1 MHDLEGAR
9 GYRSMTQGSGGQVRV
24 PYVALPLRA
33 ARVKREIMT
42 ALEQVVD
49 HGVYILGP
57 EVQEF
62 ERRFA
67 RYCGTRY
74 AVGVGDGTSALML
87 VLRGIGIGPGDEVIT
102 VPNSFVA
109 SASSAALLGAT
120 PRFVDVRRAD
130 MNMDPDLLARA
141 ISPRTK
147 AIVPVH
153 LAGHPADMEP
163 ILKIGERY
171 GIPVVEDAAQA
182 VGTTYHGKRTGSFGR
197 AGCFSLHPLKN
208 LHAIGDAGAI
218 VTDDESLYEWLLKAR
233 NHGLRS
239 RDEVEFWSP
248 NTRLDT
254 LQAAV
259 LTVMLGHLDEWIRE
273 RREVAEELRAGLRGV
288 VGVPEEVPG
297 SFHTYQTFVVTAE
310 KRDALLDHLR
320 RRAVDA
326 KVHYPLAIHTQPA
339 ARSLGHRPDDFPVTQ
354 WLADHVVSL
363 PIYPEMTEAQRRA
376 VIDGVRS
383 FYEA

>member
-1 MHDLEGAR
+1 MEPTAI
-9 GYRSMTQGSGGQVRV
+9 RV

-33 ARVKREIMT
+33 ARVKRELMAAI
-42 ALEQVVD
+42 EKVVD

-57 EVQEF
+57 EVGDF
-62 ERRFA
+62 ERCFA

-74 AVGVGDGTSALML
+74 AVGVGDGTSALIL
-87 VLRGIGIGPGDEVIT
+87 TLKGLGVGPGDEVIT
-102 VPNSFVA
+102 APNSFVA

-120 PRFVDVRRAD
+120 PRFVDVRRED
-130 MNMDPDLLARA
+130 MNMDPALLEGA
-141 ISPRTK
+141 ICPRTK

-182 VGTTYHGKRTGSFGR
+182 VGTTYHGKRAGSLGR

-208 LHAIGDAGAI
+208 LHALGDAGVIA
-218 VTDDESLYEWLLKAR
+218 TDDEGLYQWLLKAR

-248 NTRLDT
+248 NSRLDT

-259 LTVMLGHLDEWIRE
+259 LSVMLEHLDGWIRE
-273 RREVAEELRAGLRGV
+273 RRELAEQFKAGLRDV
-288 VGVPEEVPG
+288 VRVPDEAPG
-297 SFHTYQTFVVTAE
+297 CFHTYQTFVVLAE
-310 KRDALLDHLR
+310 RRNALIDHLR
-320 RRAVDA
+320 ERGVDA
-326 KVHYPLAIHTQPA
+326 KVHYPLAIHMQPA
-339 ARSLGHRPDDFPVTQ
+339 ARSLGHRPDAFPVTCE
-354 WLADHVVSL
+354 LADRVLSL
-363 PIYPEMTEAQRRA
+363 PIYGEMTPEQRAA

-383 FYEA
+383 FYGA

>member
-1 MHDLEGAR
+1 MERPAI
-9 GYRSMTQGSGGQVRV
+9 RV
-24 PYVALPLRA
+24 PYVALPRRA
-33 ARVKREIMT
+33 ARVKRELMAAI
-42 ALEQVVD
+42 EKVID

-57 EVQEF
+57 EVGEF

-67 RYCGTRY
+67 GYCGTRY
-74 AVGVGDGTSALML
+74 AVGVGDGTSALIL
-87 VLRGIGIGPGDEVIT
+87 TLKGLGVGPGDEVIT
-102 VPNSFVA
+102 APNSFVA

-120 PRFVDVRRAD
+120 PRFVDVRRDD
-130 MNMDPDLLARA
+130 MNMDPSRLERA
-141 ISPRTK
+141 VTPRTK

-182 VGTTYHGKRTGSFGR
+182 VGTTYHGKRAGSLGR

-208 LHAIGDAGAI
+208 LHAVGDAGVI
-218 VTDDESLYEWLLKAR
+218 VTDDESLYQWLLKAR

-259 LTVMLGHLDEWIRE
+259 LSVMLEHLDEWIRE
-273 RREVAEELRAGLRGV
+273 RREVADQFRAGLHDV
-288 VGVPEEVPG
+288 VRVPEEAPG
-297 SFHTYQTFVVTAE
+297 CFHTYQTFVVLAE
-310 KRDALLDHLR
+310 RRNALIDHLR
-320 RRAVDA
+320 ERGVDA
-326 KVHYPLAIHTQPA
+326 KVHYPLAIHMQPA
-339 ARSLGHRPDDFPVTQ
+339 ALSLGHRPDDFPVTRE
-354 WLADHVVSL
+354 LADRVVSL
-363 PIYPEMTEAQRRA
+363 PIYGEMTPEQRA
-376 VIDGVRS
+376 LVIDGVRS

>member
-1 MHDLEGAR
+1 MSQIR
-9 GYRSMTQGSGGQVRV
+9 QGQIRV

-33 ARVKREIMT
+33 ARVKREIMS
-42 ALEQVVD
+42 AIEKVVD
-49 HGVYILGP
+49 HGIYILGP

-62 ERRFA
+62 EARFA

-87 VLRGIGIGPGDEVIT
+87 ALRGLVVGPGDEVIT
-102 VPNSFVA
+102 APNSFVA
-109 SASSAALLGAT
+109 SASAAALLGAT
-120 PRFVDVRRAD
+120 PRFVDVRRHD
-130 MNMDPDLLARA
+130 MNMDPDLLERA

-171 GIPVVEDAAQA
+171 GIPVIEDAAQA
-182 VGTTYHGKRTGSFGR
+182 VGTTYHDKRTGSFGR

-218 VTDDESLYEWLLKAR
+218 VTDDQTLYEWLIKAR

-259 LTVMLGHLDEWIRE
+259 LTVMLEHLDRWVHE
-273 RREVAEELRAGLRGV
+273 RRAIAEQFRAGLRDV
-288 VGVPEEVPG
+288 VGVPEEAPG
-297 SFHTYQTFVVTAE
+297 CFHSYQTFVIVAE

-320 RRAVDA
+320 QRGIDA
-326 KVHYPLAIHTQPA
+326 KVHYSLAIHSQPA

-354 WLADHVVSL
+354 WLTGRIVSL

-383 FYEA
+383 FYRA

>member
-1 MHDLEGAR
+1 MSLAVPFLSLTPGEDAPAVREAIDRVVR
-9 GYRSMTQGSGGQVRV
+9 GGW
-24 PYVALPLRA
+24 YV
-33 ARVKREIMT
+33 
-42 ALEQVVD
+42 
-49 HGVYILGP
+49 LGP
-57 EVQEF
+57 ELEAF
-62 ERRFA
+62 EAEFA
-67 RYCGTRY
+67 RAAGTAH
-74 AVGVGDGTSALML
+74 AVGVGTGTDALAL
-87 VLRGIGIGPGDEVIT
+87 ALRGLGVGPGDEVIT
-102 VPNSFVA
+102 APNSFVA

-120 PRFVDVRRAD
+120 PRFVDVRRED
-130 MNMDPDLLARA
+130 MNMDPCLLERA

-182 VGTTYHGKRTGSFGR
+182 VGTTYHGKRAGSMGR

-218 VTDDESLYEWLLKAR
+218 VTDDEGLYQWLLKAR

-259 LTVMLGHLDEWIRE
+259 LSVMLEHLDGWIRE
-273 RREVAEELRAGLRGV
+273 RRELADQFRAGLRDV
-288 VGVPEEVPG
+288 VRVPEEAPG
-297 SFHTYQTFVVTAE
+297 CFHTYQTFVVLAE
-310 KRDALLDHLR
+310 RRNALIDHLCER
-320 RRAVDA
+320 GVDA
-326 KVHYPLAIHTQPA
+326 KVHYPLAIHMQPA
-339 ARSLGHRPDDFPVTQ
+339 ARSLGHRPDDFPVTRE
-354 WLADHVVSL
+354 LADRVLSL
-363 PIYPEMTEAQRRA
+363 PIYAEMTPEQRAA

-383 FYEA
+383 FYGA